1 MIYTVTL
8 NPSIDYS
15 LYMKCFLKGEIN
27 RSENEVVSFGGKGLN
42 VSAML
47 KNLGVEST
55 ALGFCGGFTGK
66 EIERLM
72 KRAGIKCEFTEIR
85 EMSRINVKILDETES
100 AINGRGPFI
109 SLEEEEKLLE
119 KLTSLSENDTVV
131 ISGKS
136 VESESGK
143 LLERVI
149 SASSHTRLVIDMA
162 GDDLALALG
171 YKPFLIKPNLEEL
184 CAIFGK
190 REMSEDE
197 LVSAA
202 GELLSRGVG
211 NILLSLGG
219 DGAMLFTGEG
229 KAYRVR
235 APHVDVVNTVGAGD
249 SLLAGFLAAEDKG
262 VELALSLGV
271 AAGSATA
278 ASESIADGA
287 SVMQIFS
294 KM

>member
-66 EIERLM
+66 EIERLI

-85 EMSRINVKILDETES
+85 EMSRINVKILDESES
-100 AINGRGPFI
+100 AVNGRGPFI
-109 SLEEEEKLLE
+109 SLEEEESLLR
-119 KLTSLSENDTVV
+119 KLTSLSKEDTVV

-143 LLERVI
+143 LLLRVI
-149 SASSHTRLVIDMA
+149 EASSHTRLVIDMA
-162 GDDLALALG
+162 GDELNLALR
-171 YKPFLIKPNLEEL
+171 YKPFLIKPNLEEF

-190 REMSEDE
+190 REMSDGE
-197 LVSAA
+197 LLSAA
-202 GELLSRGVG
+202 RELLSRGVG
-211 NILLSLGG
+211 NVLLSLGG
-219 DGAMLFTGEG
+219 DGAMLFAGDG

-235 APHVDVVNTVGAGD
+235 APHTEVVNTVGAGD
-249 SLLAGFLAAEDKG
+249 SLLAGFLAGEGQG
-262 VELALSLGV
+262 VELALALGV

-278 ASESIADGA
+278 ASDSIADSA
-287 SVMQIFS
+287 SVMKVFAE
-294 KM
+294 M

>member
-47 KNLGVEST
+47 RNLGVGST

-66 EIERLM
+66 EIERLV
-72 KRAGIKCEFTEIR
+72 KKHGIKCDFTEIR
-85 EMSRINVKILDETES
+85 DMSRINVKILDDNES
-100 AINGRGPFI
+100 AINGKGPFI
-109 SLEEEEKLLE
+109 RLEEEEELIGKLA
-119 KLTSLSENDTVV
+119 SLSEEYTVI

-143 LLERVI
+143 LLERVL

-162 GDDLALALG
+162 GDDLSLALR
-171 YKPFLIKPNLEEL
+171 YKPFLIKPNREELSALFEKNTMSEEEL
-184 CAIFGK
+184 CQ
-190 REMSEDE
+190 
-197 LVSAA
+197 SAR
-202 GELLSRGVG
+202 ELLSRGVG

-229 KAYRVR
+229 KAYRAR
-235 APHVDVVNTVGAGD
+235 APRIEVVNTVGAGD
-249 SLLAGFLAAEDKG
+249 SLLAGFLAGEERG
-262 VELALSLGV
+262 VELALALAV

-278 ASESIADGA
+278 ASSGIADGT
-287 SVMQIFS
+287 SVMEIFS
-294 KM
+294 EM